1 LGEFNVDPLH
11 PRARPSWATPV
22 RMRLAANR
30 TTTGEDF
37 MKSADLFHLVMIKP
51 THYDDDGYPIQWW
64 RSAIPANTLAAVHG
78 LALDCQKR
86 RVLGWEV
93 ELRLS
98 VLDET
103 NTRVRPGRI
112 AAGIRRLG
120 GRSLIGLVGVQS
132 NQFPRAM
139 DLARQFLAEGL
150 QVAIGGF
157 HVSGCLSM
165 LPELPAEIRQAQ
177 EMGIAIFAGESE
189 AGGLE
194 EVLRDAYAGTLKPL
208 YNRMKE
214 LPALEGEPVP
224 MLWRDAV
231 RRTEGHRSSFD
242 LGRGC
247 PFQCSFCTII
257 NVQGRKSRFRTPD
270 DLELIIRENAR
281 QGVRK
286 FFITDDN
293 FARNRDWEALFDR
306 LIWLR
311 ESEGLKFKLVIQVDT
326 LCHKIPGF
334 IEKAC
339 RAGVNRCFIGLE
351 NINPDNLMAAKKRQN
366 KITEYR
372 HMLQKW
378 RQHGVTTYAGY
389 ILGFPN
395 DTRESILRDIEIIK
409 RELPV
414 DLLEFFFLTP
424 LPGSEDHRNLL
435 NSGIW
440 MDPDLNKYD
449 LNHRVTHH
457 ARMSDAEWEQVYE
470 EAWHAYYS
478 PEHSRTVLRRAAAL
492 PEGRPRAKMRLM
504 LWFYMMLCIEKVH
517 PLEGGVFRRKYRTDR
532 RSGLTVEGP
541 LVFYPRYWAET
552 ACKALRYAGMFHRGY
567 RIYRSVM
574 RHPDKAIY
582 SDLAITPPDAGE
594 LETLD
599 IFGATSGGRAAVA
612 RKRREDDQRAR
623 HVRLEAAQ

>member
-1 LGEFNVDPLH
+1 MASSE
-11 PRARPSWATPV
+11 
-22 RMRLAANR
+22 
-30 TTTGEDF
+30 
-37 MKSADLFHLVMIKP
+37 LFHFVMIKP
-51 THYDDDGYPIQWW
+51 THYDDDGYPIQWV

-78 LALDCQKR
+78 LGLDCQKR
-86 RVLGWEV
+86 RVLGPDV
-93 ELRLS
+93 ELRLTAY
-98 VLDET
+98 DET
-103 NTRVRPGRI
+103 NIRIRPRKI
-112 AAGIRRLG
+112 VADVKRAG
-120 GRSLIGLVGVQS
+120 GRSLIGFIGVQS
-132 NQFPRAM
+132 NQFPRTM
-139 DLARQFLAEGL
+139 DLARQFLAEGM

-157 HVSGCLSM
+157 HVSGCISM
-165 LPELPAEIRQAQ
+165 LKELPEEIRHAQ
-177 EMGIAIFAGESE
+177 EMGISIFAGESE
-189 AGGLE
+189 DGGLE
-194 EVLRDAYAGTLKPL
+194 EVLRDAWAGTLKPI
-208 YNRMKE
+208 YNRMKD
-214 LPALEGEPVP
+214 LPALEGQPVP

-231 RRTEGHRSSFD
+231 SRTEGHRASFD

-270 DLELIIRENAR
+270 DLELIIRDNAK

-293 FARNRDWEALFDR
+293 FARNKDWEVLFDR
-306 LIWLR
+306 LIKLR
-311 ESEGLKFKLVIQVDT
+311 KEEGLKFKLVIQVDT
-326 LCHKIPGF
+326 LCHKIPNF

-339 RAGVNRCFIGLE
+339 RAGVNRAFIGLE

-372 HMLQKW
+372 YMLQKW

-395 DTRESILRDIEIIK
+395 DTRESILRDIDIIK

-435 NSGIW
+435 NSRIW

-457 ARMSDAEWEQVYE
+457 AQMSDAEWESVYE
-470 EAWHAYYS
+470 EAWHSYYS
-478 PEHSRTVLRRAAAL
+478 PEHFKTVISRAAAL
-492 PEGRPRAKMRLM
+492 PDGRPRAKMRLM

-532 RSGLTVEGP
+532 RGGLPIESP
-541 LVFYPRYWAET
+541 FVFYPKYWAET
-552 ACKALRYAGMFHRGY
+552 AGKAFRYARMFYDGY
-567 RIYRSVM
+567 RIYRSVA
-574 RHPDKAIY
+574 RDPASASY
-582 SDLAITPPDAGE
+582 TDLAITPPKADE
-594 LETLD
+594 LESLEM
-599 IFGATSGGRAAVA
+599 FSMTSGGRAAVA
-612 RKRREDDQRAR
+612 KKHREDDQRAK
-623 HVRLEAAQ
+623 VARLQAAE